1 MILLLLPVYL
11 CIFVLMIRRP
21 PRSTRTDTLFPYTT
35 LFRSAGIFADIPGH
49 CRADRCHSHGAG
61 AWLAARRNLH
71 GACAVSRL
79 RVLLLAPMLLLLG
92 AAAKP
97 MLVPD
102 VSQRSVEIYY
112 SFSGAELL
120 LFGAIIYPD
129 GRPPKEPADIVV
141 ILKGPSQ
148 SITMREKQ
156 KIAGMWINAASAHF
170 RSAPSYYAMASSR
183 PIADIVDERTAAIYE
198 LGLGKLQLSP
208 SSLNASEEIQRF
220 QSGLVDLRRRN
231 GLYVEQPGTVEI
243 TDGVLYRA
251 RLPLPARVVVDRK
264 STRLNSSP

>member
-1 MILLLLPVYL
+1 
-11 CIFVLMIRRP
+11 
-21 PRSTRTDTLFPYTT
+21 
-35 LFRSAGIFADIPGH
+35 
-49 CRADRCHSHGAG
+49 
-61 AWLAARRNLH
+61 
-71 GACAVSRL
+71 
-79 RVLLLAPMLLLLG
+79 MLLLLG

-156 KIAGMWINAASAHF
+156 KIAGMWINAAKIG
-170 RSAPSYYAMASSR
+170 RASCR
-183 PIADIVDERTAAIYE
+183 ERVC
-198 LGLGKLQLSP
+198 Q
-208 SSLNASEEIQRF
+208 
-220 QSGLVDLRRRN
+220 
-231 GLYVEQPGTVEI
+231 YVEI
-243 TDGVLYRA
+243 S
-251 RLPLPARVVVDRK
+251 VVAVSLKKENRTIK
-264 STRLNSSP
+264 